1 MKSDVIK
8 QLHNLGVYRDPLT
21 KQKLENMKFAD
32 ILLVLSYVQEE
43 MEKGIEFKKFEW
55 EYEMVKSVAKKE
67 KVGNKNKKKK

>member
-1 MKSDVIK
+1 MKSDIIK

-21 KQKLENMKFAD
+21 KQKLECMKLAD

-55 EYEMVKSVAKKE
+55 EYEMVKSVVKKD
-67 KVGNKNKKKK
+67 KTVNKGKKKK